1 MIDEKRKNEAKA
13 NFDRYLEEGLIKK
26 EKSTIAKE
34 MYLKNAELSL
44 QVATELAKSSTKP
57 HLWVI
62 VTSYYAMFYM
72 VNGALDV
79 SFCPEKRLMYCSRR
93 P

>member
-26 EKSTIAKE
+26 EKSIIAKE

-57 HLWVI
+57 QINLQTLENLCHFLI
-62 VTSYYAMFYM
+62 KALAMF
-72 VNGALDV
+72 VKSFHISFHKCFLD
-79 SFCPEKRLMYCSRR
+79 L
-93 P
+93 